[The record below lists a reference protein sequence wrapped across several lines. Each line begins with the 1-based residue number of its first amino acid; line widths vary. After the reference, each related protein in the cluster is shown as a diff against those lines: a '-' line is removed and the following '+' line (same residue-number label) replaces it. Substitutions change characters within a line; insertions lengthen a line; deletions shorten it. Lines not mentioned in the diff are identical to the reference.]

1 MFVLTNAIREYAWGS
16 TTQMARFLDEEPTK
30 RPQAELWMGAHDG
43 DPSTLPDDRRLND
56 AIRADPAAMLGEH
69 VRELFG
75 DRLPYLMKVL
85 AVAEPLS
92 LQVHPSSERAR
103 IGFAHE
109 SALGIA
115 VDAPER
121 NYRDH
126 WHKPELV
133 YALTRFEGMA
143 GFRDVERSA
152 DVLRLLNLPWADDI
166 AVRLESGPP
175 FQTLRSVVTDL
186 LALQGK
192 PLKRLLHEVGIA
204 AVHAEARAHREEL
217 KHRASRTDRS
227 RLNREAIRVF
237 AQTGKLVQQ
246 YPLDPGVLVTLLL
259 NHVVLAPGEAMFI
272 NAGVLHAYA
281 SGFGLEIMASS
292 DNVLRAGLTPKHM
305 DVEELLHVTDFTP
318 IPPPRWDPAERR
330 ADFCYLEPPVTEF
343 SLTVGSPPLPRL
355 PAAGPRVLLVL
366 EGTAEV
372 SAGAQRVTIGR
383 GESVF
388 IEHADGAFTV
398 EGQGRVAVGAVPVS

>member
-43 DPSTLPDDRRLND
+43 DPSLLPDDRRLND
-56 AIRADPAAMLGEH
+56 AIRDDPAAMLGEH

-109 SALGIA
+109 SALGIP

-143 GFRDVERSA
+143 GFRDVEKSA
-152 DVLRLLNLPWADDI
+152 ELLRLLNLPWADDV
-166 AVRLESGPP
+166 ALQLESGPA
-175 FQTLRSVVTDL
+175 FQALRGVVTET
-186 LALQGK
+186 LALHGK
-192 PLKRLLHEVGIA
+192 GLRRLLHELGIA
-204 AVHAEARAHREEL
+204 AVHAEGRAHREEL
-217 KHRASRTDRS
+217 KHRASRTERS
-227 RLNREAIRVF
+227 KLNREAIRVF
-237 AQTGKLVQQ
+237 AQAAKLVQQ
-246 YPLDPGVLVTLLL
+246 YPQDPGVLVTLLL

-272 NAGVLHAYA
+272 NAGVVHAYS

-305 DVEELLHVTDFTP
+305 DVEELLHVTNFTP
-318 IPPPRWDPAERR
+318 IPPPRWDPTERTP
-330 ADFCYLEPPVTEF
+330 DYTYLEPPVAEF
-343 SLTVGSPPLPRL
+343 SLTVGSTPLHKTPDS
-355 PAAGPRVLLVL
+355 GPRMLLVL
-366 EGTAEV
+366 EGTVEV
-372 SAGAQRVTIGR
+372 TAGGQRVTVTR

-388 IEHADGAFTV
+388 IEHSAGEFTAV
-398 EGQGRVAVGAVPVS
+398 GEGRVAVGAVPG